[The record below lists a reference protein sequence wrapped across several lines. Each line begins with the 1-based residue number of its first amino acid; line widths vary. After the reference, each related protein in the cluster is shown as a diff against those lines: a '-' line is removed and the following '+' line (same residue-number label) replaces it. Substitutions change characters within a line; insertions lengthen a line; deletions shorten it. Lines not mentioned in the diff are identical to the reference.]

1 MKLTYAAASPF
12 VRKVMVLLEEA
23 NQRDAVELVD
33 GFGSPVAPNDNAIAA
48 NPLGKIPCL
57 VLTDGTSLYDSRV
70 ITRYL
75 DELFNLSLYPDD
87 ESRWATLTLEAHADA
102 LLEAAVLCVYEHRCR
117 DEDDRSAAWL
127 NAQRGKITRALV
139 AIENQWL
146 PHLHGNMTIAHVGVA
161 CALEYLDFRQEMGG
175 WPAWRAT
182 HLKLDAWSK
191 EFSARPSMQATKP
204 TV

>member
-12 VRKVMVLLEEA
+12 VRKVMVVLEEA
-23 NQRDAVELVD
+23 NQSDAVELID
-33 GFGSPVAPNDNAIAA
+33 GFGSPVAPNDNAVAA

-57 VLTDGTSLYDSRV
+57 VLNDGTSLYDSRV

-75 DELFNLSLYPDD
+75 DEHFALSLYPVD

-117 DEDDRSAAWL
+117 DEDDRSSAWL
-127 NAQRGKITRALV
+127 EAQQGKIERALD
-139 AIENQWL
+139 AIENQWMPYL
-146 PHLHGNMTIAHVGVA
+146 QGDMTIAHIGVA
-161 CALEYLDFRQEMGG
+161 CAMEYLEFRQEMGG
-175 WPAWRAT
+175 WPAWRET
-182 HLKLDAWSK
+182 HPKLDAWSK
-191 EFSARPSMQATKP
+191 VFAARPSMKATIP